1 MGTQRAA
8 AAAMAV
14 VGLIAATGIAAD
26 EASTGSDASDAY
38 QDGWGP
44 SVGDTIAPIAA
55 EDQEGN
61 LRDLAGLRGESG
73 LLLVVSRS
81 AVW

>member
-14 VGLIAATGIAAD
+14 VGLIAAAGIAAD
-26 EASTGSDASDAY
+26 EAPTGSDAPDAY
-38 QDGWGP
+38 RDGWGP
-44 SVGDTIAPIAA
+44 SVGDTIAPITA
-55 EDQEGN
+55 EDQDGN
-61 LRDLAGLRGESG
+61 LRDLADLRGESG
-73 LLLVVSRS
+73 LLLVVNRS

>member
-1 MGTQRAA
+1 MGTQRVA

-14 VGLIAATGIAAD
+14 VGLIAATGIAD

-44 SVGDTIAPIAA
+44 SVGDTIGPIAA
-55 EDQEGN
+55 EDQDGN

>member
-14 VGLIAATGIAAD
+14 VGLVAATGIAAG
-26 EASTGSDASDAY
+26 EASTGSDGSDAY

-44 SVGDTIAPIAA
+44 SVGDTIPSIAA
-55 EDQEGN
+55 EDRDGN
-61 LRDLAGLRGESG
+61 LRDLASLRGENG